1 MPDNQ
6 QPASSYD
13 VTVIGAGP
21 AGTITAALLKAAGLE
36 VAVFERARFPRFV
49 IGESLLPICNDVL
62 SDANLF
68 DLVERQGYQVKTG
81 AVFLRGDD
89 VCEYDFSQ
97 QFTDGATWTW
107 QVPRAE
113 FDNVLAEGV
122 RDQGVPIFFEH
133 SVSDVEVGV
142 APQLGVTGPDGKS
155 TEVRSRFIVDASGY
169 GRVLPRTLD
178 LDVPSEQPGR
188 RALFTHVTGDK
199 RPTGPD
205 SGRIWVI
212 IHKADVWIWII
223 PFADGR
229 TSVGVVAPPAFYD
242 DLPDDPEFCLRQIIE
257 SNPNARERLA
267 EVDLNFAPVA
277 IENYS
282 IGIKQLFGEGYCIV
296 GNATEFL
303 DPVFSSGVALAMQS
317 ARQASGVIIRQLG
330 GETVDWQGDY
340 ADFMMRGI
348 DTFRTFV
355 NAWYDCTLHTIF
367 FAENVNQEFKS
378 MICSALAGY
387 VWDLENPF
395 VRNHDRKLQQ
405 LLSLVE
411 SGETD

>member
-1 MPDNQ
+1 
-6 QPASSYD
+6 
-13 VTVIGAGP
+13 
-21 AGTITAALLKAAGLE
+21 
-36 VAVFERARFPRFV
+36 
-49 IGESLLPICNDVL
+49 
-62 SDANLF
+62 
-68 DLVERQGYQVKTG
+68 
-81 AVFLRGDD
+81 
-89 VCEYDFSQ
+89 
-97 QFTDGATWTW
+97 
-107 QVPRAE
+107 
-113 FDNVLAEGV
+113 
-122 RDQGVPIFFEH
+122 
-133 SVSDVEVGV
+133 
-142 APQLGVTGPDGKS
+142 
-155 TEVRSRFIVDASGY
+155 
-169 GRVLPRTLD
+169 
-178 LDVPSEQPGR
+178 
-188 RALFTHVTGDK
+188 
-199 RPTGPD
+199 
-205 SGRIWVI
+205 
-212 IHKADVWIWII
+212 
-223 PFADGR
+223 
-229 TSVGVVAPPAFYD
+229 VAPPAFYD
-242 DLPDDPEFCLRQIIE
+242 DLPDDPELCLRQIIE

-317 ARQASGVIIRQLG
+317 ARQAAGVIIRQLG

-411 SGETD
+411 SGETV